1 MNANFD
7 PYTPDFLS
15 DPYPTYA
22 RLRSESPVFF
32 DPGWG
37 LSFVTRHR
45 DVSAILK
52 DRERFGRD
60 YRHRMAKTD
69 VDQRLH
75 DRIYPASWPTWTN
88 YIRESFIDLEPPR
101 HTRLRRL
108 VSKAFTRRS
117 SEVFRPRL
125 EAATDHVLDRALEA
139 GRLEAIGDL
148 ATPIP
153 VAMIADLMGIPREDH
168 ARLLEWSHAI
178 VKVFDERVTQEEGAV
193 AEAATRDFVGYLEG
207 VLGQRRSAP
216 GDDLISAMIQVEEEG
231 DSLSDE
237 EIVGTAILTLNAGHE
252 ATVHAIGNGLLA
264 LATHPDAYASL
275 HHGEVPVATAVEEL
289 LRFDSPLQMF
299 ERWVLED
306 TEVNGQQL
314 TAGSKV
320 GLLFGS
326 ANHDPSVFGSDAEE
340 LDLMRSPN
348 PHVSFGAGLH
358 FCVGAPLAL
367 VELEATFGRLAS
379 RVRGIEL
386 VEVGDRIESL
396 VFRGVETLTLELD
409 AA

>member
-1 MNANFD
+1 MTFD
-7 PYTPDFLS
+7 PYAPDFLN
-15 DPYPTYA
+15 DPYPTYD
-22 RLRSESPVFF
+22 RLRGESAVFYDSE
-32 DPGWG
+32 WE
-37 LSFVTRHR
+37 LSFITRHR

-60 YRHRMAKTD
+60 YRHRLAKTD

-75 DRIYPASWPTWTN
+75 DRIYPASWPIWTD

-125 EAATDHVLDRALEA
+125 EAAADRLLDRALEA
-139 GRLEAIGDL
+139 GRMEAIGEL

-153 VAMIADLMGIPREDH
+153 VAMIADLMGIPGEDH
-168 ARLLEWSHAI
+168 GRLLEWSHAI
-178 VKVFDERVTQEEGAV
+178 VKVFDKRVTQEEGAV
-193 AEAATRDFVGYLEG
+193 AEAATRDFVAYLEG
-207 VLGQRRSAP
+207 VLGQRRSTP
-216 GDDLISAMIQVEEEG
+216 GDDLISAMIQVEEGG
-231 DSLSDE
+231 DTLSDE

-264 LATHPDAYASL
+264 LATHPEAYAAL
-275 HHGEVPVATAVEEL
+275 HRGEMPIATAVEEL

-306 TEVNGQQL
+306 TEIEGQQL
-314 TAGSKV
+314 SAGSKV

-326 ANHDPSVFGSDAEE
+326 ANRDPSVFGPDAEV
-340 LDLMRSPN
+340 LDLQRSPN

-358 FCVGAPLAL
+358 FCVGAPLAT
-367 VELEATFGRLAS
+367 VELEATFGCLAS
-379 RVRGIEL
+379 RVRRIGL
-386 VEVGDRIESL
+386 VEAGERIESL
-396 VFRGVETLTLELD
+396 VFRGVKTLTLEVE